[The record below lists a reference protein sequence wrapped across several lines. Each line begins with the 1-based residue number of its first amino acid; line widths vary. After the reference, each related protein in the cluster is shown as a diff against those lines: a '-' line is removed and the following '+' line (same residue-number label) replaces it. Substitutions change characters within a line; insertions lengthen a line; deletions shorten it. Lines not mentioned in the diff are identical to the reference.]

1 MNGIVIIITLAVLL
15 AIIVIGWLLYAFQ
28 GRGKSVNKGF
38 ENVQKAANVADT
50 VTDIAAAIAPN
61 QITSTLQKIADAAK
75 IGVNSAEQMY
85 LNGSITADQ
94 RKAEAEKVLKTA
106 LGLDGIA
113 YEGDVASLGNS
124 AMEAAVR
131 ALPKT
136 GIKKAAPTAAPAAQT
151 A

>member
-1 MNGIVIIITLAVLL
+1 MSGIVIIITLAVLL

-61 QITSTLQKIADAAK
+61 QITSTLQKVADAAK
-75 IGVNSAEQMY
+75 IGVNSAEQLY
-85 LNGSITADQ
+85 LNKTITADQ

-113 YEGDVASLGNS
+113 YEGDVASLGDS
-124 AMEAAVR
+124 AIEAAVK
-131 ALPKT
+131 ALPPT
-136 GIKKAAPTAAPAAQT
+136 GSAVKATPAAT
-151 A
+151 V

>member
-61 QITSTLQKIADAAK
+61 QIT
-75 IGVNSAEQMY
+75 
-85 LNGSITADQ
+85 
-94 RKAEAEKVLKTA
+94 
-106 LGLDGIA
+106 
-113 YEGDVASLGNS
+113 
-124 AMEAAVR
+124 
-131 ALPKT
+131 
-136 GIKKAAPTAAPAAQT
+136 
-151 A
+151 